1 MRPLRSAFVLQ
12 ARLILGDLDY
22 LMPLVTVPM
31 FTIVFLAIVRQAG
44 RGDLAQYALL
54 APVLIALWQLS
65 LLSSGEILAEER
77 WAGTLEPT
85 LATPASFPG
94 VVLARVLAV
103 TTIALLSVPE
113 VLVAGRLFFGV
124 SLHVHHPLALA
135 LTMLA
140 TAFAVSGTAL
150 IMAALFVLTR
160 SARTFQ
166 NSLSYPLYVLGGVFV
181 PIAFLPSWLR
191 PLSAAVFLSWS
202 GDLLRASLAVA
213 PVHRLGLRLA
223 VVCALGL
230 AGLAIGVILLEG
242 VLRRLKQR
250 GSVGVA

>member
-1 MRPLRSAFVLQ
+1 VRAFRGAFGLQ
-12 ARLILGDLDY
+12 ARVIFSELDY

-31 FTIVFLAIVRQAG
+31 FTIVFLAIVRHAG
-44 RGDLAQYALL
+44 RGDLAQAALL

-65 LLSSGEILAEER
+65 LFASGEILAEER

-85 LATPASFPG
+85 LAAPASFPV
-94 VVLARVLAV
+94 VVLGRIVAV
-103 TTIALLSVPE
+103 TAIALVSVPE

-124 SLHVHHPLALA
+124 SLHVHHPLALV

-150 IMAALFVLTR
+150 IMAAVFVLTR

-166 NSLSYPLYVLGGVFV
+166 NSLSYPLYLLGGVFV
-181 PIAFLPSWLR
+181 PISFLPAWLR

-202 GDLLRASLAVA
+202 GDLLRASLSAP
-213 PVHRLGLRLA
+213 PVHGLGFRIGM
-223 VVCALGL
+223 VCVLGL
-230 AGLAIGVILLEG
+230 AGLAIGGIVLER
-242 VLRRLKQR
+242 VLRGLKSS
-250 GSVGVA
+250 GMVGVA

>member
-1 MRPLRSAFVLQ
+1 MR
-12 ARLILGDLDY
+12 GELDY

-31 FTIVFLAIVRQAG
+31 FTIVFLAILRHAG
-44 RGDLAQYALL
+44 RGDLTQAALL

-85 LATPASFPG
+85 LAMPASFPG
-94 VVLARVLAV
+94 VVLARILAV
-103 TTIALLSVPE
+103 TAIALVSVPE

-124 SLHVHHPLALA
+124 SLHVHHPLALG

-166 NSLSYPLYVLGGVFV
+166 NSLTYPLYVLGGILV
-181 PIAFLPSWLR
+181 PVSFLPSWLR

-202 GDLLRASLAVA
+202 GDLLRASLAAA
-213 PVHRLGLRLA
+213 PVHRLGFRIGM
-223 VVCALGL
+223 VCVLGL
-230 AGLAIGVILLEG
+230 AGLAIGGVLLER
-242 VLRRLKQR
+242 VLRRLKTS
-250 GSVGVA
+250 GTVGVA

>member
-1 MRPLRSAFVLQ
+1 VRPFRSAFVLQ
-12 ARLILGDLDY
+12 LRLIVGDLDY

-65 LLSSGEILAEER
+65 LLCSGEILAEER
-77 WAGTLEPT
+77 WLGTIEAL
-85 LATPASFPG
+85 LAAPASYPAL
-94 VVLARVLAV
+94 VLARILAV
-103 TTIALLSVPE
+103 TAVALVSVPE

-124 SLHVHHPLALA
+124 SLHVHHPLALV

-166 NSLSYPLYVLGGVFV
+166 NSLSYPLYVLGGIFV
-181 PIAFLPSWLR
+181 PVAFLPSWLR

-202 GDLLRASLAVA
+202 GDLLRASLGAE
-213 PVHRLGLRLA
+213 PVHRLGFRLA
-223 VVCALGL
+223 MVCALGL
-230 AGLAIGVILLEG
+230 AGLAIGGILLER
-242 VLRRLKQR
+242 VLTRLKR
-250 GSVGVA
+250 KGSVGVA

>member
-1 MRPLRSAFVLQ
+1 VRAFRSAFVLQ
-12 ARLILGDLDY
+12 ARLIFGELDY
-22 LMPLVTVPM
+22 LMPLITVPM

-65 LLSSGEILAEER
+65 LFCSGEILAEER

-85 LATPASFPG
+85 LAAPASFPAL
-94 VVLARVLAV
+94 VMARILAV
-103 TTIALLSVPE
+103 TAVALVSVPE
-113 VLVAGRLFFGV
+113 VLLAGRLLFGV
-124 SLHVHHPLALA
+124 SLHLRHPLALV

-140 TAFAVSGTAL
+140 TGFAVAGTAL
-150 IMAALFVLTR
+150 IMAAVFVLTR

-181 PIAFLPSWLR
+181 PVAFLPSWLR
-191 PLSAAVFLSWS
+191 PLSSVVFLSWS
-202 GDLLRASLAVA
+202 GDLLRASLAA
-213 PVHRLGLRLA
+213 EPVHRLGLRLA

-230 AGLAIGVILLEG
+230 AGLALGAGLLER
-242 VLRRLKQR
+242 VLSRLKR
-250 GSVGVA
+250 NGSVGVA